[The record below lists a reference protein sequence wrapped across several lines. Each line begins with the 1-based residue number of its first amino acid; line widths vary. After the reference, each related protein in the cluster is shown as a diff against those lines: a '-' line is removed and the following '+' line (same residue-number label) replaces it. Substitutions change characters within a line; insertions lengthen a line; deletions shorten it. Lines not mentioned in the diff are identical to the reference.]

1 MGVFE
6 DLGSDAKKAF
16 LAGLGAVSSA
26 ADKGSEIVDKLVNKG
41 ESAVKEGKQLN
52 TSLTHKVQTGVESIK
67 GGVLLKY
74 MRSMTIEQRKEFVKK
89 VVEISD
95 QLDKEEETGFKGEN
109 AENPFECKDLK
120 EAKDSSIDT
129 PQSFSGQTESDL
141 AGK

>member
-41 ESAVKEGKQLN
+41 ESAVEEGRQLN
-52 TSLTHKVQTGVESIK
+52 TALTHKVQTGVENLR

-74 MRSMTIEQRKEFVKK
+74 MKSMTIEQRKEFVKK

-95 QLDKEEETGFKGEN
+95 QLDKEEENGFKGEG
-109 AENPFECKDLK
+109 AEGACESKDGSKEPVETPAQPCK
-120 EAKDSSIDT
+120 S
-129 PQSFSGQTESDL
+129 QTSESDP